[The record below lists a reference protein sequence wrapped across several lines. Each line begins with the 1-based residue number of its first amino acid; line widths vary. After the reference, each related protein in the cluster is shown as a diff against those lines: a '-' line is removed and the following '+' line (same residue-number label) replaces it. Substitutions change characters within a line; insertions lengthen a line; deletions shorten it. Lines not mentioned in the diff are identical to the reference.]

1 MNTGR
6 QSLLMAVVLLLG
18 PGAVTALAQEEAA
31 ATKPP
36 VMAHELEG
44 RAECLMCH
52 SGAMEEIPAA
62 PAASHEGRENST
74 CLWCHAGDAAIQT
87 AEAGAIPH
95 ELEGREECSMC
106 HSSGMEGMPQSPAD
120 HEGRANDSCAMCHEP
135 SA

>member
-1 MNTGR
+1 MNIGR
-6 QSLLMAVVLLLG
+6 QSLLMTVVLLLG
-18 PGAVTALAQEEAA
+18 PSAATALAQDDAA

-36 VMAHELEG
+36 VVAHELEG
-44 RAECLMCH
+44 RSECLMCH
-52 SGAMEEIPAA
+52 SGTMEEMPAV
-62 PAASHEGRENST
+62 PESHEGRENGA

-87 AEAGAIPH
+87 AEAAKVPH

-120 HEGRANDSCAMCHEP
+120 HEGRPNDSCALCHEP